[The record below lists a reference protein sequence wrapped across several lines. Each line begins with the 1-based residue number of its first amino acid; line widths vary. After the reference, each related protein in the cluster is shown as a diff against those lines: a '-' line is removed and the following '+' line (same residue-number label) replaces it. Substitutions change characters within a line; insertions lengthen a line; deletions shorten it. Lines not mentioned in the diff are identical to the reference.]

1 MNSMFA
7 NATSFNQNI
16 GSWDTSNVVTMNAM
30 FSNATSF
37 NQDIGSWDVSN
48 VTNMKGMLDNTALSQ
63 SNYDAL
69 LIGWDGLPSL
79 QYDVLI
85 GVQGL
90 LYTSGGA
97 ADTARSNI
105 ISNYNW
111 VFDGDAPV

>member
-1 MNSMFA
+1 MGSMFADAILFNQPLSGWNVSNVTDMNSMFA
-7 NATSFNQNI
+7 NVTSFNQNI
-16 GSWDTSNVVTMNAM
+16 GSWD
-30 FSNATSF
+30 
-37 NQDIGSWDVSN
+37 VSN
-48 VTNMKGMLDNTALSQ
+48 VAVMKGMLDNTSLSQ